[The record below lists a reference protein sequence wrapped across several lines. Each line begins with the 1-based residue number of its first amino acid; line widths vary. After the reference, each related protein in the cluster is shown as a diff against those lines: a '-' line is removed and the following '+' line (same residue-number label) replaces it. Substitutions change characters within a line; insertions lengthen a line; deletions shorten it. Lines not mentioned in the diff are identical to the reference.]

1 MREGFTDCGAR
12 GGHAACRVYG
22 SRRHYSPL
30 LHSPHTVGKVK
41 NKPLDSWHQRELFSC
56 FFLQDN
62 MTHDIEEPFLQTL
75 RPLCHLYCQ
84 KSGNLLREGV
94 NGKKTSSFGHCP
106 NDGGGGLSMPEFFGP
121 LFRSAFLVNKKSL
134 FLQKCQC
141 IELLTV
147 F

>member
-56 FFLQDN
+56 FFLQHN
-62 MTHDIEEPFLQTL
+62 MTHDIEEPFLHTL
-75 RPLCHLYCQ
+75 RPLCHLYCATLYD
-84 KSGNLLREGV
+84 SW
-94 NGKKTSSFGHCP
+94 KKKKVTTFIIISFT
-106 NDGGGGLSMPEFFGP
+106 N
-121 LFRSAFLVNKKSL
+121 
-134 FLQKCQC
+134 
-141 IELLTV
+141 
-147 F
+147 

>member
-41 NKPLDSWHQRELFSC
+41 NKPLDSWHHRKLFLC

-62 MTHDIEEPFLQTL
+62 MTHDIEEPYLHTM
-75 RPLCHLYCQ
+75 RPLCHLYCR
-84 KSGNLLREGV
+84 KRRN
-94 NGKKTSSFGHCP
+94 F
-106 NDGGGGLSMPEFFGP
+106 
-121 LFRSAFLVNKKSL
+121 
-134 FLQKCQC
+134 
-141 IELLTV
+141 
-147 F
+147 